1 MMSIFRDF
9 QYLEGLYEV
18 RTLIIIHGV
27 SFFFFLTDLENED
40 HLNPRVGSE
49 NGLSVFATQRYWTTL
64 KVNYALSFA
73 INE

>member
-27 SFFFFLTDLENED
+27 SFFFF
-40 HLNPRVGSE
+40 P
-49 NGLSVFATQRYWTTL
+49 QIWKMKTTL
-64 KVNYALSFA
+64 TPVWDPKMGCPSLQPNGIGLH
-73 INE
+73 

>member
-27 SFFFFLTDLENED
+27 SFSQ
-40 HLNPRVGSE
+40 V
-49 NGLSVFATQRYWTTL
+49 
-64 KVNYALSFA
+64 
-73 INE
+73 